1 MKRRSTGWRHLF
13 YNAPMKKN
21 EEERLTKQKHAKRT
35 ITIRTKSLGYTARIT
50 ESLARILLKVTLS
63 FTLDDINTSLLT
75 SLCRIPIT
83 QTTQH
88 RLTTQHE
95 FTMWH
100 ARWNLPHWMTNA
112 MRYDYMASAT
122 HGRQKYQPITWE
134 TIHFGAKLHN
144 RPDIWLNRS
153 FTLKSK
159 QANTWSYH
167 APDVQLRNH
176 KGGK

>member
-1 MKRRSTGWRHLF
+1 MKE
-13 YNAPMKKN
+13 N
-21 EEERLTKQKHAKRT
+21 EKERLTKQKHAKRT

-112 MRYDYMASAT
+112 MRYDYMASTT
-122 HGRQKYQPITWE
+122 HGRQSTSRSHERQYILARNY
-134 TIHFGAKLHN
+134 TIE
-144 RPDIWLNRS
+144 PDIWLNRS
-153 FTLKSK
+153 LLEILNRQTRDWTSDNVR
-159 QANTWSYH
+159 QRSNSY
-167 APDVQLRNH
+167 
-176 KGGK
+176 K